1 MKITEIE
8 EVSKARVRVI
18 PEEGSAFV
26 LYRGELRSFRIRVGE
41 ELEEGDYRS
50 IMEEILPR
58 RAKLR
63 AMNLLKSRAYTVRQ
77 LRDKLKAG
85 GYPEEIIEDALAYVD
100 SYHYTDD
107 CSYALSFIRCYADK
121 RSRRRLEQDLLGR
134 GADRETLEKAWRE
147 WEEEGGEQD
156 EQAMIRTLLEK
167 KGFDPESADRKERGR
182 MYAFLCRRGFSGD
195 QVRKAVLSEGYWE

>member
-134 GADRETLEKAWRE
+134 GVDRETLEKAWRE
-147 WEEEGGEQD
+147 WEEEG
-156 EQAMIRTLLEK
+156 
-167 KGFDPESADRKERGR
+167 
-182 MYAFLCRRGFSGD
+182 
-195 QVRKAVLSEGYWE
+195 